1 MTESSESKVKV
12 LIADDEPDLPMM
24 AKIMMEGTCYE
35 IITATNGI
43 EAIEMAKS
51 EKPDII
57 VTDVVMPGK
66 DGFEVCQ
73 TVRNTPEIAETP
85 IIILS
90 ALGDQYHKNIG
101 FEGGADDFMIKP
113 FGIEELESRMN
124 TLLIRS
130 KGKVVEKSVDN
141 TCTVAGL
148 KQSFIVDQISSGS
161 AELDKVLNGG
171 LPKGGNV
178 LLTGPMGSGKSTF
191 IRKYVSGGLNNKE
204 KCLWISLDDNP
215 DLIKKALLNEY
226 DVNVPIVEKKGDI
239 RFVDAYSWSTGT
251 CALDNEYIYAVHGI
265 LELNQLAGIIADASE
280 DLGQTVQKKVGGRRV
295 IDSISSILV
304 DFELPSVQRFI
315 SQTAR
320 TAIAFGGVTTFYVL
334 EEGTVSEQVLNNVKY
349 LMDGVIEMK
358 EEDNISRARVS
369 HMKWIKYSKD
379 WVVW

>member
-1 MTESSESKVKV
+1 MTETAEPKVKV
-12 LIADDEPDLPMM
+12 LIADDEPDLPLM

-73 TVRNTPEIAETP
+73 TVRNTPEIANTP

-90 ALGDQYHKNIG
+90 ALGDQYHKDIG

-113 FGIEELESRMN
+113 FGIEELESRIN

-130 KGKVVEKSVDN
+130 KGTVVEKSINN
-141 TCTVAGL
+141 TCTVVGL

-161 AELDKVLNGG
+161 AALDKTLNGG
-171 LPKGGNV
+171 LPKGGNI
-178 LLTGPMGSGKSTF
+178 LLIGPLGSGKSTF
-191 IRKYVSGGLNNKE
+191 IRNFIANGLNNKE

-215 DLIKKALLNEY
+215 DLIKKAIENEHNIN
-226 DVNVPIVEKKGDI
+226 VNMVEKSGDI
-239 RFVDAYSWSTGT
+239 RFVDAYSCSTGT
-251 CALDNEYIYAVHGI
+251 NILDNEYTFSIHGV
-265 LELNQLAGIIADASE
+265 LELNQLAGIIADASD
-280 DLGQTVQKKVGGRRV
+280 DLGQTVHKKNGGRRV
-295 IDSISSILV
+295 IDSISSILA

-320 TAIAFGGVTTFYVL
+320 TAVAFGGVTTFYLL
-334 EEGTVSEQVLNNVKY
+334 EEGTVSDQVLNNIKY
-349 LMDGVIEMK
+349 LMDGVIELK
-358 EEDNISRARVS
+358 EENNSSRAHVS
-369 HMKWIKYSKD
+369 HMKWIKYSKE